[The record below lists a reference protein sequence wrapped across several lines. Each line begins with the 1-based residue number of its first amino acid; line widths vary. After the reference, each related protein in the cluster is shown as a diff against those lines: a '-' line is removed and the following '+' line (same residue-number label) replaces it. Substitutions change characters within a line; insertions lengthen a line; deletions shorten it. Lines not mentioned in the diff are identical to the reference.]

1 MVPDTHGGWILS
13 EAQTSGATDDTAQ
26 WQRKLAPIAFNQA
39 WELLDRSELTTAEE
53 EEMLAAGFAQRYH
66 WYQVGEP
73 RNWAIADWQISR
85 VAAVLG
91 YADLARRFGFRSLEV
106 AQAHNLGPF
115 LEGFAHEAIARAAA
129 VVDDVDTFT
138 EHLNEAKALVGAID
152 DDEER
157 STLEADLAEWEKDGS

>member
-1 MVPDTHGGWILS
+1 
-13 EAQTSGATDDTAQ
+13 
-26 WQRKLAPIAFNQA
+26 
-39 WELLDRSELTTAEE
+39 
-53 EEMLAAGFAQRYH
+53 MLATTFAQRYH
-66 WYQVGEP
+66 WYEVGDP

-91 YADLARRFGFRSLEV
+91 YAELARRFGLRSLQI

-129 VVDDVDTFT
+129 VVDDVETFT
-138 EHLNEAKALVGAID
+138 EHISEAKALVGAIE

-157 STLEADLAEWEKDGS
+157 ETLEADLAEMGEGP